1 MAAMQFC
8 TFVIGEW
15 LFGVDILHVQE
26 IIRVQAATR
35 IPLAPD
41 VVHGLINLRGQIVTA
56 LDLRRRL
63 GLPPRESGAKQ
74 PINVVV
80 RLDDSAASLLVD
92 EIRDMV
98 EVDEAACEA
107 PPETVHGP
115 SRDLITG
122 VCKLD
127 KRLLLVLDVRKTLA
141 LDPALFRA

>member
-1 MAAMQFC
+1 MATRQLC

-15 LFGVDILHVQE
+15 LFGIDVLHVQE
-26 IIRVQAATR
+26 IIRVQATTR

-41 VVHGLINLRGQIVTA
+41 VIHGLINLRGQIVTA

-63 GLPPRESGAKQ
+63 GLPPRESGARQ

-80 RLDDSAASLLVD
+80 RFDDASASLLVD

-98 EVDEAACEA
+98 EVDESACEV
-107 PPETVHGP
+107 PPETMHGP

-127 KRLLLVLDVRKTLA
+127 KRLLLVLDVRKALT